1 VIRRVKRLGLVA
13 ARTAGIFAA
22 TEHLTRNALR
32 ILCYHGL
39 SVTDEHRFRPGLF
52 VTRALFEKRLDW
64 LHTNGF
70 TVLPLETALRDLG
83 DGRLPPKPVV
93 ITFDDGFYGTF
104 RDAVPALE
112 ARRMPATV
120 YVTSYYVAK
129 GGLVFRLAVQYL
141 FWKTSVTRLALADLG
156 IDGVPS
162 IGRESREVERV
173 MWRLIDWGERRLSEP
188 SRRELLH
195 RLAALLE
202 VDDAAM
208 VESRGLGLMTP
219 GEVQKAAA
227 RGVDIQLHTHRH
239 AFPLDIDQAVREI
252 EENRMVLEPIVGR
265 RLRHFCY
272 PSGISGP
279 EFFPALERAGI
290 ASATTCESGFN
301 TEETP
306 RFLLRRFL
314 DAEDIAPEEFEAE
327 MRGALGL
334 GRRLIRRERPGASR
348 SVAAGQG

>member
-1 VIRRVKRLGLVA
+1 MIRRVKRLGLVV

-32 ILCYHGL
+32 ILCYHGV
-39 SVTDEHRFRPGLF
+39 STTDEHRFRPGLF
-52 VTRALFEKRLDW
+52 ITRALFETRLDW
-64 LHTNGF
+64 LLTNGF
-70 TVLPLETALRDLG
+70 TILPLEMALRDLG
-83 DGRLPPKPVV
+83 DDRLPPKSVV

-112 ARRMPATV
+112 ARRMPATL
-120 YVTSYYVAK
+120 YVTSYYMAK
-129 GGLVFRLAVQYL
+129 GGLIFRLAVQYL

-162 IGRESREVERV
+162 IGRESQEAERV
-173 MWRLIDWGERRLSEP
+173 MWRLIDWGEKRLSEP
-188 SRRELLH
+188 ARRELLH
-195 RLAALLE
+195 HLAVLLE

-219 GEVQKAAA
+219 EEVQEAAA

-239 AFPLDIDQAVREI
+239 AFPLNPDQAVCEI
-252 EENRMVLEPIVGR
+252 EENRAALEPVVGR

-272 PSGISGP
+272 PSGIAGP
-279 EFFPALERAGI
+279 EFFPTLERAGI

-301 TEETP
+301 TRETH
-306 RFLLRRFL
+306 RFLLKRFL

-327 MRGALGL
+327 MRGALEV
-334 GRRLIRRERPGASR
+334 GRRLIRRERAGASR
-348 SVAAGQG
+348 SVPARQG